1 MSATTAWERPSAR
14 VAELIRTGA
23 ELVLQQPDEIFDEV
37 DAVVLNDA
45 AGDAVAQDPALA
57 DAVRRTNRANLVHW
71 AEANLR
77 DPGAPVAPN
86 VGPQTLAVARDLVR
100 RGLDDGAL
108 DSYRMGQ
115 NVAWRRWMEMA
126 FLLTQDPDELRELLD
141 VSARSIFS
149 FVDQTLAGI
158 QTQIARERD
167 QLTRGTHAQRL
178 EVVSLL
184 LEGAPIDVDRA
195 SARLNHALDRAQ
207 TAAIVWSDLAGVDPG
222 ALEGVAEALG
232 RAAGARPLTVLA
244 SASARWVWIPT
255 PPTPDGLDVA
265 AVQAALDAAPDDV
278 RVALGPTL
286 SGLEG
291 FRRSHLDALA
301 TQRLMHRTPA
311 RLRLARYEDVQV
323 VALATQDEDRADEFV
338 TRTLGDLRTAPAEL
352 RETVRAYLREGSNA
366 TRTAKVLFTHRNTIL
381 TRLARAEELLPAPIE
396 GRTLQVALALEI
408 VHWRGA

>member
-1 MSATTAWERPSAR
+1 MSGTVAWERPSAR

-23 ELVLQQPDEIFDEV
+23 ELVLQQPDDIFDEV
-37 DAVVLNDA
+37 DAAVLRDA
-45 AGDAVAQDPALA
+45 AGHAVAQDPALA

-158 QTQIARERD
+158 QAQIARERD

-195 SARLNHALDRAQ
+195 SARLNHALDRSH

-244 SASARWVWIPT
+244 SASARWVWVPGADG
-255 PPTPDGLDVA
+255 PDVG
-265 AVQAALDAAPDDV
+265 AVREALDAAPGGDV

-286 SGLEG
+286 AGLEG

-338 TRTLGDLRTAPAEL
+338 TRTLGDLRTAPPDL

-381 TRLARAEELLPAPIE
+381 TRLARAEELLPAPLE